1 MERAVNDQPLA
12 GRAAFVTGASRGI
25 GKAIAVALGAAGVKV
40 AVFAKTG
47 EPHPKLPGTVHETAA
62 EIEKA
67 GGRALPIIGDL
78 RDAEAV
84 TEAVDRAA
92 AEFGGLDICV
102 NNASALDLT
111 PVGEMS
117 LKRFDLITQVNM
129 RGTFATL
136 SAALPHL
143 RESDHAHLLTIA
155 PPLATDPK
163 WFHGGPYTAT
173 KYGMTIMTLGAAG
186 TEPGIAANCLW
197 PATTIATA
205 AVEFALGGKPMVERS
220 RKPEIVADAA
230 LLILAKSPDAYT
242 GNAVMVED
250 VLADEGIADLSP
262 YSVVPGQ
269 TDFQPDIYVD

>member
-1 MERAVNDQPLA
+1 MEPSRNDHPLA

-25 GKAIAVALGAAGVKV
+25 GRAIAVALGAAGAKV
-40 AVFAKTG
+40 ALFAKTG
-47 EPHPKLPGTVHETAA
+47 EPHPKLPGTVYETAA
-62 EIEKA
+62 AIEDA
-67 GGRALPIIGDL
+67 GGKALPVIGDL
-78 RDAEAV
+78 RDAAAV
-84 TEAVDRAA
+84 AEAVDRAA

-117 LKRFDLITQVNM
+117 LKKFDLISQVNL

-155 PPLATDPK
+155 PPLNTDAK
-163 WFHGGPYTAT
+163 WFEGGPYTAT
-173 KYGMTIMTLGAAG
+173 KYGMTIMTLGAAQSEAG
-186 TEPGIAANCLW
+186 VAANCLW

-205 AVEFALGGKPMVERS
+205 AVEFALGGQAMMDRS

-230 LLILAKSPDAYT
+230 LAILAKDPAAYS
-242 GNAVMVED
+242 GNAVLVED
-250 VLADEGIADLSP
+250 VLAAEGVTDLSG
-262 YSVVPGQ
+262 YAVVPGQ